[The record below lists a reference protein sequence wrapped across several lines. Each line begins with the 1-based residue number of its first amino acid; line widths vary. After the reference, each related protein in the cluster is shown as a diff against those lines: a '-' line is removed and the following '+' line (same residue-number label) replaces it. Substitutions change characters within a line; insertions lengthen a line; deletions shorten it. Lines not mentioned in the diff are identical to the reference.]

1 MADYTLDDALAG
13 KDFEDE
19 PEVEAGTETEPTA
32 EPEADADTEKDTQN
46 DAEAEAKAPTAGDE
60 GETKEWTKAMALDER
75 RKRQEL
81 ERKLREYEEKE
92 KRGSEPKVDIF
103 ENPDAA
109 LNGVLSQARQEVF
122 NAKVEMSQEIMRSQ
136 YQDYDELEAEFIDMA
151 ASNPAVLSEFQKA
164 ANPARFAYETAKKA
178 REAAQL
184 KDVDSYKEKLRAEVE
199 AEVRAKLEAEILGKA
214 QAKEKR
220 DKALSPS
227 LATARASGSD
237 DDFVEPSL
245 DDILKR

>member
-1 MADYTLDDALAG
+1 MAEYTLDDALAG
-13 KDFEDE
+13 KDFEDD
-19 PEVEAGTETEPTA
+19 PEVEGQTEQPTA
-32 EPEADADTEKDTQN
+32 EPEAEETPEQEAKAETDT
-46 DAEAEAKAPTAGDE
+46 EAKAPTAGDE
-60 GETKEWTKAMALDER
+60 DDNKEWTKAMALDER

-81 ERKLREYEEKE
+81 ERKLREYEEKA
-92 KRGSEPKVDIF
+92 KAADEPKVDIF

-109 LNGVLSQARQEVF
+109 LNGVLSKARQEVF
-122 NAKVEMSQEIMRSQ
+122 NAKVEMSQEMMRSFHE
-136 YQDYDELEAEFIDMA
+136 DYDELEAEFIDMA
-151 ASNPAVLSEFQKA
+151 AANPAVLAEFQKA
-164 ANPARFAYETAKKA
+164 TNPARFAYETAKKA

-199 AEVRAKLEAEILGKA
+199 AEIRQKIEAEMLGKA
-214 QAKEKR
+214 EKQAKR

-237 DDFVEPSL
+237 DDFVEPTL